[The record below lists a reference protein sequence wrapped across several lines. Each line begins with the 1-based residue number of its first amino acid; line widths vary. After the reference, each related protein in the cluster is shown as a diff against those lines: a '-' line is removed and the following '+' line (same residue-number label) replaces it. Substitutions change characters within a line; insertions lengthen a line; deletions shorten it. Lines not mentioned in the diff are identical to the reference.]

1 MAIAFNARVVFGMS
15 IASTSVARFA
25 HIVGNPR
32 LIDKEYPFAD
42 PRTDRLEHSVDE
54 MPLGGGVE
62 SLLGA
67 AQIPALAEGRAGGG
81 IPGLYAPLAEIL
93 REVGRPGFYQT
104 LAAQMSKLLG
114 CDRYLV
120 MRYSQFAKPA
130 FLVNNFMPVAVENF
144 YLNDL
149 YRLDP
154 LYGMV
159 RRGAQSNV
167 LTLRQTRN
175 NQTGIGEYCDALLQ
189 HACIY
194 DELAM
199 LLPLFGGLVIAMCL
213 DTQSAPFDAEI
224 VEMALEI
231 YPVIQQANK
240 LHLER
245 SLPGGG
251 YGLLDGRSTAVMV
264 TTPENEAV
272 YKNDAWVSA
281 ESSVSRRDIARY
293 MQSDF
298 DRKVIQI
305 GESVLHGHRLGNDSP
320 VWPNGNIFFIERRSA
335 DSINAD
341 LGTVLDAVARRYR
354 LSPRERELFKL
365 ALQGCDT
372 RRIAQQLG
380 LSVGTVKNYKQRLYA
395 KLDINCEREI
405 VSLLM
410 SFLADATLLSTQ
422 SRAI

>member
-1 MAIAFNARVVFGMS
+1 MV
-15 IASTSVARFA
+15 
-25 HIVGNPR
+25 
-32 LIDKEYPFAD
+32 DKEYPFAD
-42 PRTDRLEHSVDE
+42 LRTDRLDHSLEDMVRGD
-54 MPLGGGVE
+54 GGG
-62 SLLGA
+62 SLSRA
-67 AQIPALAEGRAGGG
+67 VQRATLAEERAAGGF
-81 IPGLYAPLAEIL
+81 PGLYTPLAEIL

-104 LAAQMSKLLG
+104 LATQLSKLLG

-120 MRYSQFAKPA
+120 IRYSQFAKPA

-175 NQTGIGEYCDALLQ
+175 QSGIGEYCDALLQ

-199 LLPLFGGLVIAMCL
+199 LLPLFGGLIIAMCL
-213 DTQSAPFDAEI
+213 DTKSAPFDVEI
-224 VEMALEI
+224 VEMALDI

-264 TTPENEAV
+264 TTPDNEVV
-272 YKNDAWVSA
+272 YKNDSWVNA
-281 ESSVSRRDIARY
+281 ESSVSRRDIHRY
-293 MQSDF
+293 THSDF
-298 DRKVIQI
+298 HRKVIQI
-305 GESVLHGHRLGNDSP
+305 GESVLHGHRLDNDSP
-320 VWPNGNIFFIERRSA
+320 VWPNGNMFFIERRSA
-335 DSINAD
+335 DSISAD
-341 LGTVLDAVARRYR
+341 LGTILDAVARRYR
-354 LSPRERELFKL
+354 LSPRERELFKM

-372 RRIAQQLG
+372 RRIARQLG
-380 LSVGTVKNYKQRLYA
+380 LSTGTVKNYKQRLYA
-395 KLDINCEREI
+395 KLGINCEREI

-410 SFLADATLLSTQ
+410 SFLADATLLSTGT
-422 SRAI
+422 AV

>member
-1 MAIAFNARVVFGMS
+1 
-15 IASTSVARFA
+15 
-25 HIVGNPR
+25 
-32 LIDKEYPFAD
+32 LIDKEYPITD
-42 PRTDRLEHSVDE
+42 LRMDRLEHAVDE
-54 MPLGGGVE
+54 TLRSDYGV
-62 SLLGA
+62 SLSSAVQMAQAEERA
-67 AQIPALAEGRAGGG
+67 AVG

-104 LAAQMSKLLG
+104 LASQLSTLLG

-144 YLNDL
+144 YLDDL

-175 NQTGIGEYCDALLQ
+175 QSGIGEYCDALLQ

-213 DTQSAPFDAEI
+213 DTKSAPFDVEI
-224 VEMALEI
+224 VAMALEI

-264 TTPENEAV
+264 TTPDNEVV
-272 YKNDAWVSA
+272 YKNDAWVNA
-281 ESSVSRRDIARY
+281 ESSVSRRDIHRY
-293 MQSDF
+293 TRSDF
-298 DRKVIQI
+298 NRKVIQI
-305 GESVLHGHRLGNDSP
+305 GESVLHGHRLDNDSP
-320 VWPNGNIFFIERRSA
+320 VWPNGNMFFIERRSA

-341 LGTVLDAVARRYR
+341 LGTIFDAVARRYR
-354 LSPRERELFKL
+354 LSPRERELFKM
-365 ALQGCDT
+365 ALQGHDT
-372 RRIAQQLG
+372 RRMAQQLG
-380 LSVGTVKNYKQRLYA
+380 LSGGTVKNYKQRLYA
-395 KLDINCEREI
+395 KLGIKCEREI

-410 SFLADATLLSTQ
+410 SFLADATLSSTE
-422 SRAI
+422 SRAN

>member
-1 MAIAFNARVVFGMS
+1 VDETLRGDAGESLSRVVQM
-15 IASTSVARFA
+15 
-25 HIVGNPR
+25 
-32 LIDKEYPFAD
+32 
-42 PRTDRLEHSVDE
+42 
-54 MPLGGGVE
+54 
-62 SLLGA
+62 A
-67 AQIPALAEGRAGGG
+67 AQAEGRVAGGN
-81 IPGLYAPLAEIL
+81 PGLYAPLAEIL

-104 LAAQMSKLLG
+104 LATELSKLLG

-144 YLNDL
+144 YLDDL

-175 NQTGIGEYCDALLQ
+175 QSGIGEYCDALLQ

-213 DTQSAPFDAEI
+213 DTKTAPFDVEI
-224 VEMALEI
+224 VAMALEI

-264 TTPENEAV
+264 TTPDNEVV
-272 YKNDAWVSA
+272 YKNDAWVNA
-281 ESSVSRRDIARY
+281 ESSVSRRDIHRY
-293 MQSDF
+293 TRSDF
-298 DRKVIQI
+298 NRKVIQI
-305 GESVLHGHRLGNDSP
+305 GESVLHGHRLDNDSP
-320 VWPNGNIFFIERRSA
+320 VFFIERRSA

-341 LGTVLDAVARRYR
+341 LGTIFDAVARRYR
-354 LSPRERELFKL
+354 LSPRERELFRM
-365 ALQGCDT
+365 ALQGHDT
-372 RRIAQQLG
+372 RRMAQQLG

-395 KLDINCEREI
+395 KLGIKCEREI

-410 SFLADATLLSTQ
+410 SFLADATLSSTE
-422 SRAI
+422 SRAN